1 MIAET
6 DHLSLLHSRRDRSG
20 YEWFDSDTENTLLG
34 LVNIQFYGQSYE
46 ECAQMGRDLTT
57 ILETHTPS
65 PASLY
70 GEHINI

>member
-1 MIAET
+1 MIAEA
-6 DHLSLLHSRRDRSG
+6 DHLSLLHSRRECSG
-20 YEWFDSDTENTLLG
+20 HEWFDPDTENTLLG
-34 LVNIQFYGQSYE
+34 TVNIQFYGQSYE